1 MENFERMEFRRAS
14 LDTCA
19 TATGAVVVID
29 VLRAFSTAAYAFAA
43 GVKDITLVSS
53 IEESFELKKQIPDIL
68 LMGEMGSLP
77 VKGFDFSNSPTSFD
91 HRDLAGRRMVQRTTA
106 GTQGVIRSQKAD
118 HLLASS
124 FCCASATAHHLSK
137 LAPATVTFVI
147 TGIGMDGGIG
157 DEDAACADYLEAL
170 VKGKEPDPA
179 PFIQRVVDS
188 ITGRFIAS
196 STLPDLPAADLDL
209 CVQVNRFDFAMV
221 IERQNGLPV
230 MHTVREE

>member
-1 MENFERMEFRRAS
+1 MEFRRAT

-19 TATGAVVVID
+19 AATGTVVVID

-53 IEESFELKKQIPDIL
+53 IEEAFALKKQIPDFL

-91 HRDLAGRRMVQRTTA
+91 HQDLTGRRMVQRSTA
-106 GTQGVIRSQKAD
+106 GTQGVIRSRKASR
-118 HLLASS
+118 LLASS
-124 FCCASATAHHLSK
+124 FCCASATASHLRK
-137 LAPATVTFVI
+137 LTPTRITFVI
-147 TGIGMDGGIG
+147 TGVGMDGGIG

-170 VKGKEPDPA
+170 VSGELPDPA
-179 PFIQRVVDS
+179 PFIQRVVNS

-196 STLPDLPAADLDL
+196 STLPDLPTADLDL
-209 CVQVNRFDFAMV
+209 CVKVNRFDFAMV
-221 IERQNGLPV
+221 IKRRNGLPV
-230 MHTVREE
+230 MRAVRVE